1 MVAQAIVAAV
11 IFTVFGYASYKY
23 TESKFSK

>member
-1 MVAQAIVAAV
+1 MVTQAVAAAV